1 MKRLII
7 KDLNFRLRFQN
18 IEQAYLTLKFIKRSL
33 KNTSNEYYTKSS
45 IVLKNN
51 YRERYKILR
60 RCPIVNRNKVSFS
73 KLGISRTKLKELL
86 TQNLVP
92 GFKKAIW

>member
-7 KDLNFRLRFQN
+7 KDLNHRFRFQN
-18 IEQAYLTLKFIKRSL
+18 IEHAYITLKFIRCNL
-33 KNTSNEYYTKSS
+33 INTSNEYYAKSN
-45 IVLKNN
+45 IMLKNN

-86 TQNLVP
+86 TQNFVP